1 MRDPKAIFEPRNV
14 VLIGSSALAEEF
26 GMASPQL
33 FENVAFNMKKFFK
46 GKTFILDAGKG
57 RVTRNLAEA
66 CRRSQLA
73 VIALP
78 PRKSISF
85 LEKGAALGVKTFV
98 LIAGGYSDKQR
109 SKLLELKAK
118 YGIRIL
124 GPNSIMGV
132 LNTANGL
139 NTTFAR
145 DTMPNRGNIGV
156 VCQSGGVGASLLD
169 WACFNKIGIS
179 KLAFVGD
186 KIDIDDA
193 DLLRY
198 LGDDKDTKVICLY
211 IEGVK
216 RGDVFLKV
224 ASRVVEKK
232 PILVLKGGA
241 TEESAQRAKSHTA
254 SIVGSDE
261 VFDAVFKKAGVIRVG
276 DIEELM
282 GSAVALSKQPPM
294 LGDNVAV
301 VSNVGGPSILAAD
314 AVVRHGLKLALLSE
328 KTRAKI
334 EERFSG
340 VDATN
345 PIDLVAD
352 ARGDR
357 YSGVLRLVLADH
369 GVDGV
374 LVINMLK
381 STFFEPKDAEVIP
394 KAAARYPDKPV
405 VDVPMGGEDFS
416 LVQAVLGPSRIPLY
430 DIPEK
435 AVKAL
440 KALRSY
446 GAAVARH

>member
-1 MRDPKAIFEPRNV
+1 MRDPKAIFEPRSV

-33 FENVAFNMKKFFK
+33 FENVACNMKKFFK
-46 GKTFILDAGKG
+46 GKTFILDAGKD

-78 PRKSISF
+78 PKKSISF
-85 LEKGAALGVKTFV
+85 LEKSAALGVKAFV

-118 YGIRIL
+118 YGIGIL

-132 LNTANGL
+132 LNTTNGL
-139 NTTFAR
+139 NTTFSR
-145 DTMPNRGNIGV
+145 DTMPSRGNISV

-193 DLLRY
+193 DLLQY
-198 LGDDKDTKVICLY
+198 LGNDKDTRVICLY

-216 RGDVFLKV
+216 RGDIFLKV
-224 ASRVVEKK
+224 ASEVVEKK

-301 VSNVGGPSILAAD
+301 VSNVGGPAILAAD

-334 EERFSG
+334 EERFRG

-369 GVDGV
+369 GVDGI

-394 KAAARYPDKPV
+394 KAAARYPGKPV

-440 KALRSY
+440 RALRSY
-446 GAAVARH
+446 GTAVARH